1 MCSLVTRRD
10 AVEIKE
16 VKFSLSLEGTILMIA
31 PEFFLISKYL
41 FYFFECIDE
50 CMYVYQVSVV
60 VLGGQKSP
68 HEGWELNQS
77 LLKDQQVF
85 LPAEPSFQALGF
97 SYK

>member
-1 MCSLVTRRD
+1 M
-10 AVEIKE
+10 
-16 VKFSLSLEGTILMIA
+16 
-31 PEFFLISKYL
+31 
-41 FYFFECIDE
+41 
-50 CMYVYQVSVV
+50 YQVSVV

-97 SYK
+97 SYKQISKHLRQIFIYHISPTSSNIIAGQRNNNYP

>member
-1 MCSLVTRRD
+1 MIVP
-10 AVEIKE
+10 EI
-16 VKFSLSLEGTILMIA
+16 FSHLKIFIL
-31 PEFFLISKYL
+31 
-41 FYFFECIDE
+41 FFECVDE
-50 CMYVYQVSVV
+50 YMYVYQVSIV

-97 SYK
+97 SDKQISKYL